1 MKVAVI
7 GASGR
12 AGSRIITE
20 ALARGHQ
27 VTAIARN
34 PEKIES
40 RAGVVA
46 KKGDLGHPASLAPLL
61 KGHDAV
67 ISAVRFVGADA
78 KHLLEAMK
86 ASGVKRLL
94 VVGGAASLEVAPGAL
109 LLHAP
114 TFPEVAKPEATA
126 GFEFLKVLRGE
137 KELDWVFV
145 SPGALLAPGER
156 LGKYRLGKDQLL
168 KDESGKSSISM
179 EDFAIAM
186 VDELEKPKH
195 HRQRFHV
202 AY

>member
-1 MKVAVI
+1 M
-7 GASGR
+7 
-12 AGSRIITE
+12 
-20 ALARGHQ
+20 
-27 VTAIARN
+27 
-34 PEKIES
+34 
-40 RAGVVA
+40 
-46 KKGDLGHPASLAPLL
+46 
-61 KGHDAV
+61 
-67 ISAVRFVGADA
+67 ISAVRFLGANA
-78 KHLLEAMK
+78 VHLIEAVKK
-86 ASGVKRLL
+86 AGVKRLL
-94 VVGGAASLEVAPGAL
+94 VVGGAASLEVSPGAM

-114 TFPEVAKPEATA
+114 MFPEVAKPEATA

>member
-1 MKVAVI
+1 MKIAVI

-12 AGSRIITE
+12 AGSRIIDE
-20 ALARGHQ
+20 ALKRGHT
-27 VTAIARN
+27 VTGIARN
-34 PEKIES
+34 PEKIAA
-40 RAGVVA
+40 RAGVAA
-46 KKGDLGHPASLAPLL
+46 KKGDLNHAESLTPIL

-67 ISAVRFVGADA
+67 ISAARFVGANA
-78 KHLLEAMK
+78 ASLIEAVRK
-86 ASGVKRLL
+86 AGVKRLL
-94 VVGGAASLEVAPGAL
+94 VVGGAASLEVAPGAM

-186 VDELEKPKH
+186 IDELEKPKH

>member
-114 TFPEVAKPEATA
+114 TFPEVAKAEATA

-168 KDESGKSSISM
+168 KDDSGKSSISM

-195 HRQRFHV
+195 HRERFHV